1 MKLFSLS
8 PARAPQYAAA
18 ATARQSLGPPNLP
31 LLRAAVVGD
40 GQNFWVASISE

>member
-18 ATARQSLGPPNLP
+18 AARKSLGPPNLP